1 MVIGIEDDFTFK
13 EDEEVAIPRAS
24 LNKYIKD
31 ILPDARL
38 AIETRELLLSCCH
51 KFIHQL
57 STEANAACARAKK
70 KTINPE
76 HILSGL
82 DSMGLSSYVAD
93 VRAANEGA
101 KVELKD
107 RRMLSAS
114 HRFKKHDSAELQ
126 RLMEE
131 QERIFE
137 LARAGMLEEQQQV
150 NESDLVKAAASTMA
164 ALGGGNTAATDTSSK
179 GNTSSSA
186 AATSSVDNKPSTSIP
201 ASALLLGGLTGV
213 DEEDNYD

>member
-1 MVIGIEDDFTFK
+1 MDFDDDLAFK
-13 EDEEVAIPRAS
+13 GDEEVAIPRAS

-31 ILPDARL
+31 ILPEARL
-38 AIETRELLLSCCH
+38 AIETRELVLSCCH
-51 KFIHQL
+51 KFIHKL
-57 STEANAACARAKK
+57 STEANAACARANK

-82 DSMGLSSYVAD
+82 ESMGLSDYVAD

-114 HRFKKHDSAELQ
+114 HRFKKHNQAELEN
-126 RLMEE
+126 LMLE

-137 LARAGMLEEQQQV
+137 LARAGMLAEQQRQMG
-150 NESDLVKAAASTMA
+150 ESDLLQAAESTMEAVAGAGKEDFTAPSFSTGNDKANSGSGSNVPAAAA
-164 ALGGGNTAATDTSSK
+164 
-179 GNTSSSA
+179 
-186 AATSSVDNKPSTSIP
+186 SIP
-201 ASALLLGGLTGV
+201 ASALLLGGVV
-213 DEEDNYD
+213 DKDDEYD

>member
-1 MVIGIEDDFTFK
+1 MDFDDDVAFK
-13 EDEEVAIPRAS
+13 DDEEVAIPRAS
-24 LNKYIKD
+24 LNKFIKD

-57 STEANAACARAKK
+57 STEANAACARANK

-82 DSMGLSSYVAD
+82 DAMGLSSYKEEA
-93 VRAANEGA
+93 RAANEGA

-114 HRFKKHDSAELQ
+114 HRFKKHDSEELK

-137 LARAGMLEEQQQV
+137 LARVGMMEKQV
-150 NESDLVKAAASTMA
+150 DENDLIKAAASTMA
-164 ALGGGNTAATDTSSK
+164 TLSGRAGLSASEKSAPTRDEGRATAGLAGDAVAEQ
-179 GNTSSSA
+179 SA
-186 AATSSVDNKPSTSIP
+186 IP
-201 ASALLLGGLTGV
+201 GSAVLLGGLNALG
-213 DEEDNYD
+213 EEDNYD

>member
-1 MVIGIEDDFTFK
+1 MCCFLLNHLTTRLYILVEDDFAFK
-13 EDEEVAIPRAS
+13 DDEEVAIPRAS
-24 LNKYIKD
+24 LNKYIKN

-57 STEANAACARAKK
+57 STEANAACARANK

-76 HILSGL
+76 HILSGNFFGGTYSSLFLQGL

-137 LARAGMLEEQQQV
+137 LVSGPLLSFK
-150 NESDLVKAAASTMA
+150 SDFLA
-164 ALGGGNTAATDTSSK
+164 
-179 GNTSSSA
+179 
-186 AATSSVDNKPSTSIP
+186 
-201 ASALLLGGLTGV
+201 
-213 DEEDNYD
+213 